1 MDTVSHRTADGVQL
15 RTFSFDRDWH
25 AVYALWARCG
35 PGVQF
40 SRSDEPA
47 EILKK
52 LGRDPDLFLVAERGG
67 QLVGAVMGGYDG
79 RRGLV
84 YHLAVASEVRRLG
97 IGKALM
103 AEVEARMRDKGCIK
117 SYLLVTRDN
126 ADVLAFYRELGWE
139 LMDMH
144 LMGKVLR

>member
-1 MDTVSHRTADGVQL
+1 MDTLSRRTADGVHL
-15 RTFSFDRDWH
+15 RTFSFDQDWQ
-25 AVYALWARCG
+25 AVHALWARCG

-52 LGRDPDLFLVAERGG
+52 LGRDPDLFLVAEQGG

-84 YHLAVASEVRRLG
+84 YHLAVAPEVRRLG
-97 IGKALM
+97 IGQALM
-103 AEVEARMRDKGCIK
+103 AEVEARLREKGCLK
-117 SYLLVTRDN
+117 SYLLVTKDN

-139 LMDMH
+139 VMDMH
-144 LMGKVLR
+144 LMGKVLG

>member
-1 MDTVSHRTADGVQL
+1 MDTLSRRTADGVHL
-15 RTFSFDRDWH
+15 RTFSFDKDWQ
-25 AVYALWARCG
+25 AVHALWARCG

-52 LGRDPDLFLVAERGG
+52 LGRDPDLFLVAEQGG
-67 QLVGAVMGGYDG
+67 QVVGAVMGGYDG

-84 YHLAVASEVRRLG
+84 YHLAVAPEVRRLG
-97 IGKALM
+97 IGQALM
-103 AEVEARMRDKGCIK
+103 AEVEARLREKGCLK
-117 SYLLVTRDN
+117 SYLLVTKDN

-139 LMDMH
+139 VMDMH
-144 LMGKVLR
+144 LMGKVLG

>member
-1 MDTVSHRTADGVQL
+1 MIARRAPEAVEL
-15 RTFSFDRDWH
+15 RTFSFGEDWA
-25 AVYALWARCG
+25 AVHALWARCG

-52 LGRDPDLFLVAERGG
+52 LRRDPDLFLVAEQGG
-67 QLVGAVMGGYDG
+67 QVVGAVMGGYDG

-84 YHLAVASEVRRLG
+84 YHLAVAPEVRRLG
-97 IGKALM
+97 IGRALM
-103 AEVEARMRDKGCIK
+103 AELETRLGEKGCLK
-117 SYLLVTRDN
+117 SYLLVTKDN

-139 LMDMH
+139 VMDMH
-144 LMGKVLR
+144 LMGKVLG

>member
-1 MDTVSHRTADGVQL
+1 MDTVSRRTADGVQL
-15 RTFSFDRDWH
+15 RTFSFDQDWH
-25 AVYALWARCG
+25 AVYALWAGCG

-84 YHLAVASEVRRLG
+84 YHLAVAPEVRRLG

-103 AEVEARMRDKGCIK
+103 AEVEARMRDKGCLK
-117 SYLLVTRDN
+117 SYLLVTKDN

-139 LMDMH
+139 VMDMH
-144 LMGKVLR
+144 LMGKVLG

>member
-1 MDTVSHRTADGVQL
+1 MVSRRTADGVQL
-15 RTFSFDRDWH
+15 RTFSFDQDWQ
-25 AVYALWARCG
+25 AVHALWARCG

-84 YHLAVASEVRRLG
+84 YHLAVAPEVRRLG

-103 AEVEARMRDKGCIK
+103 AEVEARMRDKGCLK
-117 SYLLVTRDN
+117 SYLLVTKDN

-139 LMDMH
+139 VMDMH
-144 LMGKVLR
+144 LMGKVLG

>member
-1 MDTVSHRTADGVQL
+1 MDTLSRRTADGVHL
-15 RTFSFDRDWH
+15 RTFGFDQDWQ
-25 AVYALWARCG
+25 AVHALWARCG

-52 LGRDPDLFLVAERGG
+52 LGRDPDLFLVAEQGG
-67 QLVGAVMGGYDG
+67 QVVGAVMGGYDG

-84 YHLAVASEVRRLG
+84 YHLAVAPEVRRLG
-97 IGKALM
+97 IGQALM
-103 AEVEARMRDKGCIK
+103 AEVEARLREKGCLK
-117 SYLLVTRDN
+117 SYLLVTKDN

-139 LMDMH
+139 VMDMH
-144 LMGKVLR
+144 LMGKVLG

>member
-1 MDTVSHRTADGVQL
+1 MDASSRLTAEGIQL
-15 RTFSFDRDWH
+15 RTFRFHEDWQ
-25 AVYALWARCG
+25 AVHALWARCG

-52 LGRDPDLFLVAERGG
+52 LRRDPDLFLVAEQDG
-67 QLVGAVMGGYDG
+67 QLIGAVMGGYDG

-84 YHLAVASEVRRLG
+84 YHLAVAPDVRRLG
-97 IGKALM
+97 IGQALM
-103 AEVEARMRDKGCIK
+103 AEVEARLREKGCLK
-117 SYLLVTRDN
+117 SYLLVTKDN

-139 LMDMH
+139 VMDMH
-144 LMGKVLR
+144 LMGKVLG

>member
-1 MDTVSHRTADGVQL
+1 MDTVSRRTADGVQL
-15 RTFSFDRDWH
+15 RTFSFDEDWQ
-25 AVYALWARCG
+25 AVHALWARCG

-52 LGRDPDLFLVAERGG
+52 LCRDPDLFLVAEQDGKI
-67 QLVGAVMGGYDG
+67 VGAVMGGYDG

-84 YHLAVASEVRRLG
+84 YHLAVAPEARRLG

-103 AEVEARMRDKGCIK
+103 DEVEARLREKGCLK

-126 ADVLAFYRELGWE
+126 AEVLSFYLDLGWE
-139 LMDMH
+139 VMDMH
-144 LMGKVLR
+144 LMGKVLG

>member
-1 MDTVSHRTADGVQL
+1 MIGRRAPEAIEL
-15 RTFSFDRDWH
+15 RTFSFDQDWQ
-25 AVYALWARCG
+25 AVHALWSRGG

-52 LGRDPDLFLVAERGG
+52 LGRDPDLFLVAEQGG
-67 QLVGAVMGGYDG
+67 QVVGAVMGGYDG

-84 YHLAVASEVRRLG
+84 YHLAVAPEVRRLG

-103 AEVEARMRDKGCIK
+103 SELEARLREKGCLK

-139 LMDMH
+139 VMDMH
-144 LMGKVLR
+144 LMGKVLG

>member
-1 MDTVSHRTADGVQL
+1 MDAVSRRAVDGIQL
-15 RTFSFDRDWH
+15 RTFSFDEDWQ
-25 AVYALWARCG
+25 AVHALWARCG
-35 PGVQF
+35 PGVEF

-52 LGRDPDLFLVAERGG
+52 LRRDPDLFLVAEQDG

-79 RRGLV
+79 RRGLI
-84 YHLAVASEVRRLG
+84 YHLAVAPEVRRLG

-103 AEVEARMRDKGCIK
+103 AEVEARMREKGCLK
-117 SYLLVTRDN
+117 SYLLVTKDN

-139 LMDMH
+139 VMDMH
-144 LMGKVLR
+144 LMGKVLG

>member
-1 MDTVSHRTADGVQL
+1 MDAVSRSTVEGVHL
-15 RTFSFDRDWH
+15 RSFSFDEDWQ
-25 AVYALWARCG
+25 AVHALWARCG

-40 SRSDEPA
+40 SRSDGPA

-52 LGRDPDLFLVAERGG
+52 LRRDPDLFLIAEQGA

-84 YHLAVASEVRRLG
+84 YHLAVAPEVRRLG

-103 AEVEARMRDKGCIK
+103 AEVEARMRDKGCLK
-117 SYLLVTRDN
+117 SYLLVTKDN
-126 ADVLAFYRELGWE
+126 AEVLAFYRELGWE
-139 LMDMH
+139 VMDMH
-144 LMGKVLR
+144 LMGKALG

>member
-1 MDTVSHRTADGVQL
+1 MDTLSRRMADGVHL
-15 RTFSFDRDWH
+15 RTFSFDQDWQ
-25 AVYALWARCG
+25 AVRALWARCG

-52 LGRDPDLFLVAERGG
+52 LRRDPDLFLVAEQGG

-84 YHLAVASEVRRLG
+84 YHLAVAPNVRRLG

-103 AEVEARMRDKGCIK
+103 AEVEARMRDKGCLK
-117 SYLLVTRDN
+117 SYLLVTKDN

-139 LMDMH
+139 VMDMH
-144 LMGKVLR
+144 LMGKVLG

>member
-1 MDTVSHRTADGVQL
+1 MTARRAPEAVDL
-15 RTFSFDRDWH
+15 RTFSFDEDWQ
-25 AVYALWARCG
+25 AVHALWARCG

-52 LGRDPDLFLVAERGG
+52 LRRDPDLFLVAEQGG
-67 QLVGAVMGGYDG
+67 QVIGAVMGGYDG

-84 YHLAVASEVRRLG
+84 YHLAVAPEVRRLG
-97 IGKALM
+97 IGRVLM
-103 AEVEARMRDKGCIK
+103 AELETRLREKGCLK
-117 SYLLVTRDN
+117 SYLLVTKDN

-139 LMDMH
+139 VMDMH
-144 LMGKVLR
+144 LMGKVLG